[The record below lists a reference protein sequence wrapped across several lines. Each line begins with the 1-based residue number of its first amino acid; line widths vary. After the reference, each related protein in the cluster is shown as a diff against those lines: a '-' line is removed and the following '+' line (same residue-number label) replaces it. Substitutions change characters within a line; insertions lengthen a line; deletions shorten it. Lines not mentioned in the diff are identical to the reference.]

1 MCRPRPQP
9 SPADRHAAALHRLR
23 AAHATL
29 EARIRRVNVNK
40 RDRDREIVE
49 LHVARRRRADGGGN
63 GGKHV
68 VADTARLRRLLA
80 RRHMCDLSASRFEQL
95 LTVVEQQMQ
104 QLEDWAALEQT
115 TSALRGGAAAGA
127 EQQRLLGGIEAV
139 DTLLAELGRQR
150 DDQQDIQRAM
160 DEFNRFDSM
169 ADDEAEEELHRLIDD
184 EHIADQFSEG
194 VPAPDPLGAAPAAPV
209 EDPLMTATERAAGRA
224 YDEFFAPEL
233 A

>member
-1 MCRPRPQP
+1 MLP
-9 SPADRHAAALHRLR
+9 
-23 AAHATL
+23 
-29 EARIRRVNVNK
+29 IRRDCV
-40 RDRDREIVE
+40 
-49 LHVARRRRADGGGN
+49 G
-63 GGKHV
+63 
-68 VADTARLRRLLA
+68 LLA

-150 DDQQDIQRAM
+150 DDQQDVQRAM

-184 EHIADQFSEG
+184 EHIADQF
-194 VPAPDPLGAAPAAPV
+194 PAAAPAA
-209 EDPLMTATERAAGRA
+209 RGAACPDGGSVGCGHGTGR
-224 YDEFFAPEL
+224 EPGL
-233 A
+233 